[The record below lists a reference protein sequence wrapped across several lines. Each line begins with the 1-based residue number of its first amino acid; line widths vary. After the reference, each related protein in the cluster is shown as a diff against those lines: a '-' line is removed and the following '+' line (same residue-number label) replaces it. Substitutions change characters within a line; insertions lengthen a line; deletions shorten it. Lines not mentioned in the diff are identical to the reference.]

1 MKALFLSLLFF
12 LPAFVF
18 AQISDVQ
25 KESSL
30 KINQLIHAYS
40 KARETKDYEL
50 LKSILSENVDQL
62 VSNGEW
68 RNGINEAIEGM
79 MRSSSSNPGTRSL
92 EVEKIKFLSDEIAV
106 VDCRYLIS
114 APNGDQRKLWS
125 SFVVVFSKKSWKISA
140 IRNMDPGN

>member
-1 MKALFLSLLFF
+1 MKALFLSFLF
-12 LPAFVF
+12 LPAMVF
-18 AQISDVQ
+18 AQISEDQ
-25 KESSL
+25 KKSSL
-30 KINQLIHAYS
+30 KITQLIHTYS
-40 KARETKDYEL
+40 QARETKDSEL
-50 LKSILSENVDQL
+50 LKSILAENVDQL

-125 SFVVVFSKKSWKISA
+125 SFVVIFSKKSWKIA
-140 IRNMDPGN
+140 VIRNMDPGE